1 MDYKNENDK
10 LLKLKKATVYDLD
23 INPERKSAN
32 HAPLG
37 SDRYSKTTEPINY
50 TNPHERIQLSES
62 LRKAQDQLGLCLQ
75 KQRQIGFILK
85 EVKGILKN

>member
-1 MDYKNENDK
+1 MDYKNKNIEV
-10 LLKLKKATVYDLD
+10 LKLKRASVYDLD
-23 INPERKSAN
+23 INPKNSQN
-32 HAPLG
+32 SPLET
-37 SDRYSKTTEPINY
+37 DDYSKKTDLIDPSIN
-50 TNPHERIQLSES
+50 HEQLRLSES

>member
-1 MDYKNENDK
+1 MDFKNKNNEV
-10 LLKLKKATVYDLD
+10 LKLKKASIYDLD
-23 INPERKSAN
+23 ISPVNQSSQN
-32 HAPLG
+32 SPLG
-37 SDRYSKTTEPINY
+37 SDSYSKKTDPVDHSDEQ
-50 TNPHERIQLSES
+50 IQLSES